1 MSKANLLPVDWKM
14 ITVDAADVPDEFWGT
29 QEEYEEGGNYLG
41 GFVDGAGLKPV
52 LKLDDDW
59 GWDFMY
65 QLKNGRFVMD
75 DRNSGVASYFTKREF
90 NVLAKLAS

>member
-14 ITVDAADVPDEFWGT
+14 ITVDASDVPDEFWGT
-29 QEEYEEGGNYLG
+29 QVEYEEGGTYLA
-41 GFVDGAGLKPV
+41 GFVAGLKLKPV

-65 QLKNGRFVMD
+65 QLPNGKFVMD
-75 DRNSGVASYFTKREF
+75 DRNSGVATYFTKREF
-90 NVLAKLAS
+90 NKLVSLS